1 MWGEGGWR
9 VEVCRVKVVRSVQ
22 CVLVCAVC
30 WCVQCAGKRLL
41 IRGSAPASASAL
53 AFAAA
58 RPCPALRGCA
68 RATGVRLPRASPD
81 LHFRTCTLRTL
92 VFAPDAGGEGGRGA
106 RRCETVER
114 LFFALICLT
123 RASR

>member
-1 MWGEGGWR
+1 VWGEGGWR

-58 RPCPALRGCA
+58 AGAGPCPALRLRR

-81 LHFRTCTLRTL
+81 LHFRTCTLRGLWSLRRTRA
-92 VFAPDAGGEGGRGA
+92 VREGGERGGA
-106 RRCETVER
+106 RP
-114 LFFALICLT
+114 
-123 RASR
+123 SRDSSLR

>member
-1 MWGEGGWR
+1 M
-9 VEVCRVKVVRSVQ
+9 CRVKVVRSVQ

-58 RPCPALRGCA
+58 RPWPCPALRLRPGDGRPLAARFPRLALPHLHPPDFGLCA
-68 RATGVRLPRASPD
+68 
-81 LHFRTCTLRTL
+81 
-92 VFAPDAGGEGGRGA
+92 GRG
-106 RRCETVER
+106 R
-114 LFFALICLT
+114 
-123 RASR
+123 